1 MSRIGRF
8 LARVLVAGALGLTFG
23 STGGSVALAADVT
36 VFAAASLKNA
46 LEDIRKE
53 FEAETD
59 YTVALSLAGSSLLAR
74 QIALGAPADIYL
86 PASPEWMDYLETAG
100 RLLPGSRKDL
110 LGNSLVLIAPQSV
123 AQPISSFEDPL
134 LFAQLGEGKLA
145 MGLLNAVPAG
155 IYGQA
160 ALQSLG
166 LWSRLAPQVAQTDN
180 VRAAL
185 ALVAAAEAPLGI
197 VYASDARAD
206 PRVVVLAEFPEHSH
220 APIRYP
226 LAQILPAN
234 GPAVAAFHAYLQGQV
249 AREIFLSADF
259 DVIAE

>member
-1 MSRIGRF
+1 MSGIGRF
-8 LARVLVAGALGLTFG
+8 LAGVLVASALGLALGLT
-23 STGGSVALAADVT
+23 GGSAALAADVT

-46 LEDIRKE
+46 LEDIREE
-53 FEAETD
+53 FEAETG
-59 YTVALSLAGSSLLAR
+59 YTVTLSLAGSSVLAR

-86 PASPEWMDYLETAG
+86 PASSEWMDYLEAAD
-100 RLLPGSRKDL
+100 RLVPGSRVDL
-110 LGNSLVLIAPQSV
+110 VGNRLVLIAPQSV
-123 AQPISSFEDPL
+123 AQSLSSFEDPL
-134 LFAQLGEGKLA
+134 LFEQLGEGKLA

-166 LWSRLAPQVAQTDN
+166 LWQRLAPQVAQTDN

-185 ALVAAAEAPLGI
+185 ALVASAEAPLGI
-197 VYASDARAD
+197 VYASDARVE
-206 PRVVVLAEFPEHSH
+206 PRVVVLAEFPKSTH

-226 LAQILPAN
+226 LAQILPADR
-234 GPAVAAFHAYLQGQV
+234 PAVVAFHAYLQGRV
-249 AREIFLSADF
+249 AREVFLSAGF

>member
-1 MSRIGRF
+1 MSRICRF
-8 LARVLVAGALGLTFG
+8 LAGVLMAGALGLALVSAAG
-23 STGGSVALAADVT
+23 SAALAADVT

-53 FEAETD
+53 FEAEAG
-59 YTVALSLAGSSLLAR
+59 YTVTLSLAGSSVLAR

-86 PASPEWMDYLETAG
+86 PASPEWMDYLEAAG
-100 RLLPGSRKDL
+100 RLVPGSRKDL
-110 LGNSLVLIAPQSV
+110 VGNRLVLVAPSSV
-123 AQPISSFEDPL
+123 AQPLSGFDDPL
-134 LFAQLGEGKLA
+134 LFEQLGEGKLA

-166 LWSRLAPQVAQTDN
+166 LWQRLAPQVAQTDN

-197 VYASDARAD
+197 VYASDARVE
-206 PRVVVLAEFPEHSH
+206 PRVVVLAEFPQSTH

-226 LAQILPAN
+226 LAQILPAER
-234 GPAVAAFHAYLQGQV
+234 PAVVAFHAYLQGQV
-249 AREIFLSADF
+249 AREIFLSSGF